1 MIQMQSRLKVA
12 DNSGAREVMCIKV
25 LGGAKRRYAGVGD
38 IIVVSIKDALPNGKV
53 KKGDVAQAVIVR
65 TVAPIK
71 REDGSIVR
79 FGENAAVL
87 LKLIPQLSRRYQ
99 EQKSLPVRI
108 ISGAEDAGNFFIAKF
123 MYEVNEHAYAMF
135 LDSRNAIISIK
146 QLSYGVVNATEIG
159 VRQLVED
166 ALKCKASSVIIAHNH
181 PHSPPIPSREDE
193 YCTGLVKQALSV
205 VDISLLDHIIVGDG
219 KFQSMN
225 SLCIM

>member
-1 MIQMQSRLKVA
+1 MGIHDGHRKRMKERF
-12 DNSGAREVMCIKV
+12 
-25 LGGAKRRYAGVGD
+25 AKAGLDGFDDHNAVELLLFY
-38 IIVVSIKDALPNGKV
+38 ALPRKDTNELAHKLLKHFGSFTALLEA
-53 KKGDVAQAVIVR
+53 DFSELCSI
-65 TVAPIK
+65 
-71 REDGSIVR
+71 DGI
-79 FGENAAVL
+79 GENAAVL

-219 KFQSMN
+219 KYQSMN
-225 SLCIM
+225 SLGIM